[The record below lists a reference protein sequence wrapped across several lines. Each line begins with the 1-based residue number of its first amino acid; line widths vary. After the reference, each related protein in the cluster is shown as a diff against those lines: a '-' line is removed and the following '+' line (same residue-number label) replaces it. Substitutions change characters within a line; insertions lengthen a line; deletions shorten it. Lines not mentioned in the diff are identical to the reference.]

1 MIIKKGG
8 GMKKLLGI
16 SLLLSGILYLMFLL
30 TLYPMHVSRYGSHE
44 QMILNKNNGFT
55 DALYLKGDI
64 SLKLTSDVPF
74 LLKIDG
80 KEIGKFTTYSCR
92 LEGEH
97 LIEVESNEE
106 CIIYAELRQH
116 PNLKNY
122 ALFY

>member
-106 CIIYAELRQH
+106 
-116 PNLKNY
+116 
-122 ALFY
+122 